1 MFCSLIVILACSG
14 VYYWTRASRKEQIK
28 VKMIVAD
35 DEASTDVILQGDDEE
50 IDLLRRELQLM
61 EKGMVYVKGLLER

>member
-1 MFCSLIVILACSG
+1 
-14 VYYWTRASRKEQIK
+14 
-28 VKMIVAD
+28 MIVAD